1 MKKILC
7 LILALMML
15 VSLAACG
22 EGNEE
27 DTKAPESSQSSG
39 DSAGES
45 DEDIQ
50 VETTAPY
57 EAVEATIEE
66 TVLYDENSI
75 KITALSLTYDDTY
88 VNLNLRIENNTDT
101 DLSFLAYDTTVND
114 FVVEGL
120 MAEDVASGEQV
131 DGRLFFRKKW
141 LQDDGIDVIA
151 DIEARFSYYTDDYM
165 VDGDTELV
173 EIKTSAAEGFDYSY
187 DESGSVIYDQ
197 DGVKIVF
204 QRLFVT
210 DNTYDGDTEYYP
222 IIFIKNESDEIIY
235 VQDTEV
241 RVNGIEVDATFG
253 EFIYAGKRMISE
265 VSLYE
270 DNLAE
275 NGITEFESLEMSF
288 EITRGSVL
296 NAGVPTDLVEVEL
309 EQ

>member
-1 MKKILC
+1 MKKLLC
-7 LILALMML
+7 LLMALMMVL
-15 VSLAACG
+15 PFAACG
-22 EGNEE
+22 DDNGEE
-27 DTKAPESSQSSG
+27 TKASEDSQSATQA
-39 DSAGES
+39 AGES
-45 DEDIQ
+45 DAQ
-50 VETTAPY
+50 VETTAP
-57 EAVEATIEE
+57 EESQEATIEE
-66 TVLYDENSI
+66 TVLYDENNI

-165 VDGDTELV
+165 VDGDTDMI

-253 EFIYAGKRMISE
+253 EFVYTGKRMISE

-275 NGITEFESLEMSF
+275 NGITEFESLEMAF

-296 NAGVPTDLVEVEL
+296 NSGENTELVEVEL

>member
-1 MKKILC
+1 MKKLLC
-7 LILALMML
+7 LLMALMMVL
-15 VSLAACG
+15 PFAACG
-22 EGNEE
+22 DDNGEE
-27 DTKAPESSQSSG
+27 TKASEDSQSATQA
-39 DSAGES
+39 AGES
-45 DEDIQ
+45 DAQ
-50 VETTAPY
+50 VETTAP
-57 EAVEATIEE
+57 EESQEATIEE
-66 TVLYDENSI
+66 TVLYDENNI

-165 VDGDTELV
+165 VDGDTDMI

-253 EFIYAGKRMISE
+253 EFVYTGKRMISE

-296 NAGVPTDLVEVEL
+296 NSGENTELVEVEL

>member
-1 MKKILC
+1 M
-7 LILALMML
+7 ALMMVL
-15 VSLAACG
+15 PFAACG
-22 EGNEE
+22 DDNGEE
-27 DTKAPESSQSSG
+27 TKASEDSQSATQA
-39 DSAGES
+39 AGES
-45 DEDIQ
+45 DAQ
-50 VETTAPY
+50 VETTAP
-57 EAVEATIEE
+57 EESQEATIEE
-66 TVLYDENSI
+66 TVLYDENNI

-165 VDGDTELV
+165 VDGDTDMI

-253 EFIYAGKRMISE
+253 EFVYTGKRMISE

-275 NGITEFESLEMSF
+275 NGITEFESLEMAF

-296 NAGVPTDLVEVEL
+296 NSGENTELVEVEL